1 VKTELVEYKLIDWVL
16 FNIDLI
22 KQLLKEMKYTG
33 AAVVY
38 SDSPGLEV
46 VIDKMERIIVFVDD
60 ALKVVE
66 TIEKAIEKICED
78 DDLFD
83 IFTEVYFEQRKLADI
98 PIVLREKHQKQIS
111 ERTVKTKKRQIQNI
125 VKKYLSDED
134 IEIEFIASLMSAL
147 KINPKVQRHH
157 KKVQKSFA
165 KIALL

>member
-1 VKTELVEYKLIDWVL
+1 MKTELVEYKLIDWVL

-46 VIDKMERIIVFVDD
+46 VTDKMERIIVFVDD

-98 PIVLREKHQKQIS
+98 PIVLREKYQKQIS

-125 VKKYLSDED
+125 VRKHLSDED

-147 KINPKVQRHH
+147 KINPK
-157 KKVQKSFA
+157 SA
-165 KIALL
+165 KAS

>member
-46 VIDKMERIIVFVDD
+46 VTDKMERIIVFVDD

-98 PIVLREKHQKQIS
+98 PIVLREKYQKQIS

-125 VKKYLSDED
+125 VRKYLSDED

-147 KINPKVQRHH
+147 KINPK
-157 KKVQKSFA
+157 SA
-165 KIALL
+165 KAS

>member
-1 VKTELVEYKLIDWVL
+1 MKTELVEYKLIDWVL

-22 KQLLKEMKYTG
+22 KQLLKEMKYIG

-46 VIDKMERIIVFVDD
+46 VTDKMERIIVFVDD

-98 PIVLREKHQKQIS
+98 PIVLREKYQKQIS

-125 VKKYLSDED
+125 VRKYLSDED

-147 KINPKVQRHH
+147 KINPK
-157 KKVQKSFA
+157 SA
-165 KIALL
+165 KAS

>member
-1 VKTELVEYKLIDWVL
+1 MKTELVEYKLIDWVL

-46 VIDKMERIIVFVDD
+46 VTDKMERIIVFVDD

-98 PIVLREKHQKQIS
+98 PIVLREKYQKQIS

-125 VKKYLSDED
+125 VRKYLSDED

-147 KINPKVQRHH
+147 KINPK
-157 KKVQKSFA
+157 SA
-165 KIALL
+165 KAS